1 MNPEGKWNLNP
12 MASYRLYEQ
21 LNSVRAGAGT
31 SPLTMTNVAI
41 HMLQGD
47 ALRTEQFLKHARC
60 HPTTVL
66 TQFEVFQ
73 TMSVWMQ

>member
-1 MNPEGKWNLNP
+1 MELNP
-12 MASYRLYEQ
+12 MASYPLYEQ

-31 SPLTMTNVAI
+31 SPLLTMTNLAI

-47 ALRTEQFLKHARC
+47 ALRTEQFLKHARW

-66 TQFEVFQ
+66 TQFEVLK
-73 TMSVWMQ
+73 TMSMRMK